1 MRSEQVKRWFPALSS
16 LALLGMLAWGT
27 WWVVQTQRPPGAMTP
42 LEAQG
47 MDMSVMRPPRG
58 AFPVGV
64 EQVQRK
70 PFMPTVA
77 YPATI
82 RAYNEEIIRA
92 RITGKLLNTLVYP
105 GDRVRPGQVLA
116 LIEPAEYEARAQEAQ
131 GNLQAAL
138 AELKEARASVQE
150 AESMREAAQSRLQQA
165 RAEMEEAYQMLRAA
179 EAELETAQAEL
190 EQAHARIRAAQA
202 EVEYWRAESERQQA
216 LLQKGFVSKRDA
228 QAAAT
233 QLTQARERLQEAQAA
248 HRFHTAHIE
257 QLKANR
263 DAVRARAQ
271 RADAAVQA
279 AERELQAANARLQAA
294 RARQQRAESQIKA
307 QQGSVRTAQL
317 QVEYTRLVA
326 LNPGVITERITEPGT
341 LLEPGTPVFKLQ
353 NTQQVRV
360 QAKVAEQ
367 DAQRLRVGYPVW
379 IRRYAEPNRL
389 YTARIRAIFREAE
402 PATRTMIVEAILPN
416 GDGRMVVGE
425 YAEMRIGLLPRATP
439 ALTIPTRALQYDE
452 FQRPYVWVMEKAP
465 QPHAHT
471 PTTYTCPMHP
481 QIEQNQPGICPL
493 CKMDL
498 VPKEQPAQY
507 VARRRPVQ
515 PGLSNGE
522 RVQILQGLQAGEQVI
537 VFGYANLVDGDPV
550 FPTEWSHRGPVQLA
564 PPPSQPTPPQQGGHR
579 H

>member
-1 MRSEQVKRWFPALSS
+1 MKCWFPGLSS
-16 LALLGMLAWGT
+16 LALLGVLAWGT
-27 WWVVQTQRPPGAMTP
+27 WWVVQTQRLPGAMTP

-64 EQVQRK
+64 EPVQFK
-70 PFMPTVA
+70 PFVPTVA

-92 RITGKLLNTLVYP
+92 RITGRLLNTLVYP
-105 GDRVRPGQVLA
+105 GDRVRPGQLLA
-116 LIEPAEYEARAQEAQ
+116 LIEPAEYEARAREAQ

-138 AELKEARASVQE
+138 AELNEARASVRE
-150 AESMREAAQSRLQQA
+150 AESMQEAAQSRLQQA
-165 RAEMEEAYQMLRAA
+165 RTEVEEARQILRAA

-202 EVEYWRAESERQQA
+202 EVEYWQAESERQQA

-233 QLTQARERLQEAQAA
+233 QLTQAKERLQEAQAA
-248 HRFHTAHIE
+248 YRFHTAHID

-263 DAVRARAQ
+263 DAMRTRLQ
-271 RADAAVQA
+271 RAETAVQT
-279 AERELQAANARLQAA
+279 AERELQATRARLEAA
-294 RARQQRAESQIKA
+294 RARQQRAESQIRA
-307 QQGSVRTAQL
+307 QQGSVRAAQL

-326 LNPGVITERITEPGT
+326 LNPGTITERLTEPGT

-389 YTARIRAIFREAE
+389 YTARLSAIFREAD

-416 GDGRMVVGE
+416 GDGRIAVGE
-425 YAEMRIGLLPRATP
+425 YTEMRIGLLPRATP
-439 ALTIPTRALQYDE
+439 ALTIPTRTLQYDE
-452 FQRPYVWVMEKAP
+452 FQRPFVWVMVEAP
-465 QPHAHT
+465 QQHAHT
-471 PTTYTCPMHP
+471 PTLYTCPMHP

-498 VPKEQPAQY
+498 VLKEQPAQY
-507 VARRRPVQ
+507 VARRRQVQ
-515 PGLSNGE
+515 PGLSSGE
-522 RVQILQGLQAGEQVI
+522 RVQILKGLKAGEQVI
-537 VFGYANLVDGDPV
+537 VFGYAHLVEGDPV
-550 FPTEWSHRGPVQLA
+550 FPTEWSSRGPAQLA
-564 PPPSQPTPPQQGGHR
+564 PPQFQPATPQHGGHG

>member
-1 MRSEQVKRWFPALSS
+1 MRSEQMKRWFPALSS
-16 LALLGMLAWGT
+16 LALLGVLAWGT
-27 WWVVQTQRPPGAMTP
+27 WWVVQTKRPPGAMTP

-58 AFPVGV
+58 TFPVGV
-64 EQVQRK
+64 EQVQLK

-105 GDRVRPGQVLA
+105 GDRVRSGQLLA

-138 AELKEARASVQE
+138 AELNEARATVQE
-150 AESMREAAQSRLQQA
+150 AESMREAAQLRLLQA
-165 RAEMEEAYQMLRAA
+165 RAEVEEARQMLQAA

-202 EVEYWRAESERQQA
+202 EVEYWQAESARQQT

-233 QLTQARERLQEAQAA
+233 QLTQAKERLQEAHAA
-248 HRFHTAHIE
+248 HRFHAAHID

-263 DAVRARAQ
+263 EAVRARLQ
-271 RADAAVQA
+271 RAEAAMQA
-279 AERELQAANARLQAA
+279 ATQELQAANARLQAA
-294 RARQQRAESQIKA
+294 RARQQRAESQLRA
-307 QQGSVRTAQL
+307 EQGSARAAQL

-326 LNPGVITERITEPGT
+326 LNAGIITERLTEPGT
-341 LLEPGTPVFKLQ
+341 LLEPGTPVFRLQ
-353 NTQQVRV
+353 NAQQVRV

-367 DAQRLRVGYPVW
+367 DALRLRVGYPVW

-389 YTARIRAIFREAE
+389 YTAPISAIFREAD
-402 PATRTMIVEAILPN
+402 PNTRTMIVEAVLPN
-416 GDGRMVVGE
+416 GDGRIAVGE

-471 PTTYTCPMHP
+471 PTPYTCPMHP

-493 CKMDL
+493 CKMEL

-507 VARRRPVQ
+507 VARRRQVQ
-515 PGLSNGE
+515 PGLSDGE
-522 RVQILQGLQAGEQVI
+522 RVQILKGLKAGEQVI

-550 FPTEWSHRGPVQLA
+550 FPTEWSHRGPSQLA
-564 PPPSQPTPPQQGGHR
+564 PPPSQPTTPHHGGHG

>member
-1 MRSEQVKRWFPALSS
+1 MKRWFPALSS
-16 LALLGMLAWGT
+16 LALLGVLAWGT

-64 EQVQRK
+64 EQVQLK

-77 YPATI
+77 YPATL

-105 GDRVRPGQVLA
+105 GDRVRPGQLLA

-131 GNLQAAL
+131 GNLQAAR
-138 AELKEARASVQE
+138 AELKGARASVQE
-150 AESMREAAQSRLQQA
+150 AESMQEAAQSRLRQA
-165 RAEMEEAYQMLRAA
+165 KAEVEETRQMLRAA

-202 EVEYWRAESERQQA
+202 EVEYWQAESERQQA
-216 LLQKGFVSKRDA
+216 LWQKGFVSKRDA

-233 QLTQARERLQEAQAA
+233 QLTQAKERLQEAHAA
-248 HRFHTAHIE
+248 HRFHAAHID

-263 DAVRARAQ
+263 DAVRARLQ
-271 RADAAVQA
+271 RAELAAQA
-279 AERELQAANARLQAA
+279 AEWELQAA
-294 RARQQRAESQIKA
+294 RARLEAARTR
-307 QQGSVRTAQL
+307 QQGAEAQIRAQLGSARAAQL

-326 LNPGVITERITEPGT
+326 LNPGTITERLTEPGT

-353 NTQQVRV
+353 NTHQVRV

-389 YTARIRAIFREAE
+389 YTARIRAIFREAD
-402 PATRTMIVEAILPN
+402 PSTRTMIVEAVLPN
-416 GDGRMVVGE
+416 GDGRIAVGE
-425 YAEMRIGLLPRATP
+425 YAEMRIGLLPRAMP

-452 FQRPYVWVMEKAP
+452 FQRPFVWVMAKAP
-465 QPHAHT
+465 QQHAPT
-471 PTTYTCPMHP
+471 PALYTCPMHP

-493 CKMDL
+493 CKMEL

-507 VARRRPVQ
+507 VARRRQVQ
-515 PGLSNGE
+515 VGLSDGE
-522 RVQILQGLQAGEQVI
+522 RVQIRKGLKAGEQVI

-564 PPPSQPTPPQQGGHR
+564 PPQFQPTTPQHGGHQ